1 MGEVLILVQVF
12 WGTFFEGLHGFEVIE
27 RPGIDMFRSYMP
39 DIAAFMEEGHGP
51 VDSVICTGKI
61 KHVGSTYT
69 EQWNYLKSLLP
80 VDKVR
85 GAKLTLPAPEWYHMR
100 YREGKAYPT
109 SVYASDEEYFADI
122 AAAYQIELQ
131 TLYDHGLRNVQIDD
145 PNLACR
151 YSETSWE
158 PFADHVLDFCSEK
171 MLAGWQEDRSNVRS
185 ANETLDLY
193 IKLYNDCISK
203 RPQDMHGRVPF
214 AELLPPVCRFV

>member
-1 MGEVLILVQVF
+1 MGEELILVQVF
-12 WGTFFEGLHGFEVIE
+12 WGTFFEGLQGFEVIE
-27 RPGIDMFRSYMP
+27 RPGIDLFRPYMP

-85 GAKLTLPAPEWYHMR
+85 GAKVTLAAPEWYHMR

-109 SVYASDEEYFADI
+109 SVYASDEEYFGDI

-145 PNLACR
+145 PNFACR
-151 YSETSWE
+151 YSKTNLGGNSLTMSQT
-158 PFADHVLDFCSEK
+158 FARRRCL
-171 MLAGWQEDRSNVRS
+171 
-185 ANETLDLY
+185 
-193 IKLYNDCISK
+193 
-203 RPQDMHGRVPF
+203 RVGKKIDQM
-214 AELLPPVCRFV
+214 